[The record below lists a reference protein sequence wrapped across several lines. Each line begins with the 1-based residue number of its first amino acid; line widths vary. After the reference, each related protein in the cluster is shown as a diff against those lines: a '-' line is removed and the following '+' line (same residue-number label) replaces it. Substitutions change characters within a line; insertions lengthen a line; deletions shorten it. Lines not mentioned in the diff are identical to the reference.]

1 MNHDG
6 WMGGWRRNVALDGDR
21 RTRRG
26 LADRHDQQDVQE
38 DVARAT
44 ALHADAT
51 VARLLARQGPGDI
64 EVTWEE
70 CSHIASRKDLREAF
84 RKGGLVMKTR
94 MPWIAIVVL
103 CLLSSV
109 AAAASAKMTPA
120 DELRMGMRML
130 WEEHITYTRNYI
142 ISALADLPD
151 RDAVAQ
157 RLLKNQD
164 DIGNAIKPFY
174 GDQAGQKLAALLRD
188 HIMIATEVVKAAK
201 ASNSEQLDVAQKKWS
216 ANGKDIAAFL
226 SSANPNWPKQ
236 TLESMLQK
244 HLDLTTGEVVGRLK
258 KDWAADIKSY
268 DDGHAH
274 MLMFADALTDGI
286 TKQFPEKLKG

>member
-1 MNHDG
+1 
-6 WMGGWRRNVALDGDR
+6 
-21 RTRRG
+21 
-26 LADRHDQQDVQE
+26 
-38 DVARAT
+38 
-44 ALHADAT
+44 
-51 VARLLARQGPGDI
+51 
-64 EVTWEE
+64 
-70 CSHIASRKDLREAF
+70 
-84 RKGGLVMKTR
+84 MKTR
-94 MPWIAIVVL
+94 MGWIVVAVL
-103 CLLSSV
+103 CLLGPV
-109 AAAASAKMTPA
+109 AATAKMNPT

-130 WEEHITYTRNYI
+130 WEDHITYTRNYI

-201 ASNSEQLDVAQKKWS
+201 ADNNEQLDAAQKKWT
-216 ANGKDIAAFL
+216 ANGKEIAAFL
-226 SSANPNWPKQ
+226 SGANPNWSKQ
-236 TLESMLQK
+236 TLESMLQT

-268 DDGHAH
+268 DEGHAH
-274 MLMFADALTDGI
+274 MLMFADALSDGI
-286 TKQFPEKLKG
+286 AKQFPEKLQG